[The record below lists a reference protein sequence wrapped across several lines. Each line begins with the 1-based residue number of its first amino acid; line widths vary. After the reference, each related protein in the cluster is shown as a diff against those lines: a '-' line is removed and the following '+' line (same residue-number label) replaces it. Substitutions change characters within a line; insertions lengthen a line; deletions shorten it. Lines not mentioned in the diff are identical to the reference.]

1 MTKLNSYSRLKV
13 KRDTFYLPDPQGGV
27 YFRNNVSSF
36 RMEGGTIYQWIE
48 KLIPMFNGEQTLGD
62 LTEGLTA
69 RIGTGYMRLE
79 KHCTRMALF
88 GMQVKIVHIN

>member
-13 KRDTFYLPDPQGGV
+13 KRDTFYLPDPEGGV

-48 KLIPMFNGEQTLGD
+48 KLIPMFNGEQTLGE
-62 LTEGLTA
+62 LTEGLTPC
-69 RIGTGYMRLE
+69 IGTGYMRLE
-79 KHCTRMALF
+79 KRCTRMALF
-88 GMQVKIVHIN
+88 EM